1 MQKEILLPVA
11 VDTTMN
17 REYIY
22 VCGSHVHYLL
32 LMLPYC
38 SIVNPSSGYVYARQ
52 CRDRGGGNFCQ
63 LMIGVGCQKNKCF
76 SYVKNSH
83 VYVTL
88 SDKKQ

>member
-52 CRDRGGGNFCQ
+52 YRDRGG
-63 LMIGVGCQKNKCF
+63 
-76 SYVKNSH
+76 
-83 VYVTL
+83 
-88 SDKKQ
+88 